1 MGEAQ
6 TRYWSLCQNE
16 SPVTNRVSNCLYDEQ
31 VPVRADGSFVIVISL
46 AQDRPSNATH
56 SCGGGGWMDWG
67 IGDGVDRPESGV
79 LILCHMG
86 PAASFTNT

>member
-16 SPVTNRVSNCLYDEQ
+16 SPVTNRVSDCLYDEQ

-46 AQDRPSNATH
+46 AQDRPSNATD
-56 SCGGGGWMDWG
+56 SCGGGWMDG
-67 IGDGVDRPESGV
+67 LG
-79 LILCHMG
+79 H
-86 PAASFTNT
+86 